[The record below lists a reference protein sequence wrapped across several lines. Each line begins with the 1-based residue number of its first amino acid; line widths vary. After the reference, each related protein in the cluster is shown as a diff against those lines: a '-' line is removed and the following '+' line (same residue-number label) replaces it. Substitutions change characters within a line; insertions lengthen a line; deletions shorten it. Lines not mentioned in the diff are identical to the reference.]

1 MVGLI
6 IIPARKGSKRL
17 KNKNKLKFLGKPLI
31 EHTFN
36 FAKKIKLSPYILLTT
51 DDKEIFDIGIKEK
64 ILTPWL
70 RPGKISKDNSQSI
83 SFVLHAINWFEKN
96 FKKLD
101 YIVLLQPTSPFREL
115 KTLREMFKIFKKKKS
130 SIATFTLNLDNK
142 KNIYYVI
149 NKKKIYK
156 NSKSKIK
163 ANISG
168 NIYINSVNN
177 IRKYK
182 KIINQETIPYIT
194 NNKKEDID
202 IDTLKQFN
210 LALKLDKKN

>member
-115 KTLREMFKIFKKKKS
+115 KTLREMFKIFKKK
-130 SIATFTLNLDNK
+130 NL
-142 KNIYYVI
+142 
-149 NKKKIYK
+149 
-156 NSKSKIK
+156 
-163 ANISG
+163 
-168 NIYINSVNN
+168 
-177 IRKYK
+177 
-182 KIINQETIPYIT
+182 
-194 NNKKEDID
+194 
-202 IDTLKQFN
+202 L
-210 LALKLDKKN
+210 